1 MNTHIVNLL
10 FLSVHIY
17 IYIYILQYPNTFKH
31 QFNTSCMYIFMCTYI
46 YTHILNSSS
55 RAWRGHG
62 SSASRPIVY
71 SDHRYRKKQRNQT
84 TQSQNNLNPP
94 QQKRKQNQPKLTK
107 QEGEQRSSKRGSKT
121 RQNKSKPAGWQVM
134 GGPHPWQPCRSIF
147 LGNI

>member
-1 MNTHIVNLL
+1 
-10 FLSVHIY
+10 
-17 IYIYILQYPNTFKH
+17 
-31 QFNTSCMYIFMCTYI
+31 MCTYIYI

-94 QQKRKQNQPKLTK
+94 QQKKETKPTKTHQTRGGTEVKQKGKQNPPKQK
-107 QEGEQRSSKRGSKT
+107 
-121 RQNKSKPAGWQVM
+121 
-134 GGPHPWQPCRSIF
+134 
-147 LGNI
+147 